1 MFVFIAGRDTR
12 FRPIV
17 HLNAAKVSEA
27 IKQGISLESMYGYGL
42 VLLEQVIHYM
52 FLPGQIENYTIVVD
66 FQKKN
71 LSDLPLMVTLL

>member
-1 MFVFIAGRDTR
+1 MFVFIAGRDTH

-17 HLNAAKVSEA
+17 HLNAGKVSEA

-42 VLLEQVIHYM
+42 ILLEQVLHYM

-66 FQKKN
+66 LQKKN
-71 LSDLPLMVTLL
+71 LADMPIMVISC